1 MAAKYVNTTDIISN
15 MWLWE
20 ICGMESLNKYYTKWW
35 KVMKSVFQKCLRKDF
50 GKHEY
55 KRYVALSRRE
65 LKGQKPNEL
74 SFVNKPVYQRMYR
87 HLMAES
93 PDRRAQ
99 RAEGLLKALYKALR
113 IGQRFV
119 PVTIVYVIAN
129 FLLIGLKLDYV
140 VTCISLA
147 VLGISFLYKLTEY
160 LTNRYCFIDAYLV
173 MVYRAVLEKLNS

>member
-93 PDRRAQ
+93 ADRHCHRRGLFCSAENSWLRAGQHLGRVCDDGPAAQ
-99 RAEGLLKALYKALR
+99 RAVQKGVAADAGRVDPGACGAVCHLRYVPEGPSA
-113 IGQRFV
+113 QRNPFR
-119 PVTIVYVIAN
+119 PVG
-129 FLLIGLKLDYV
+129 LI
-140 VTCISLA
+140 
-147 VLGISFLYKLTEY
+147 
-160 LTNRYCFIDAYLV
+160 
-173 MVYRAVLEKLNS
+173 

>member
-1 MAAKYVNTTDIISN
+1 
-15 MWLWE
+15 
-20 ICGMESLNKYYTKWW
+20 
-35 KVMKSVFQKCLRKDF
+35 
-50 GKHEY
+50 
-55 KRYVALSRRE
+55 
-65 LKGQKPNEL
+65 
-74 SFVNKPVYQRMYR
+74 
-87 HLMAES
+87 MAES

-113 IGQRFV
+113 IGQSFV

-173 MVYRAVLEKLNS
+173 MVYRAVLEKLNNWNSPERQAEMSENKNWVTQTTRKGKLE